1 MVMYWSPKPQ
11 DMSGRASYAETLYS
25 LAEWLRRTHQDTRKR
40 CTPYVMTDPNDRMG
54 VTRND
59 EEDQAVTGNFSP
71 KEKARQ
77 LPCSETSC
85 RKKGWP

>member
-1 MVMYWSPKPQ
+1 MVMYWSPKPP

-25 LAEWLRRTHQDTRKR
+25 LAEWLRRTLQDTRKR
-40 CTPYVMTDPNDRMG
+40 STPYVMTDPNDRMG

-85 RKKGWP
+85 RKKGWL

>member
-11 DMSGRASYAETLYS
+11 DTSGRASYAETLCS
-25 LAEWLRRTHQDTRKR
+25 LAEWLRRTLQDTRKR
-40 CTPYVMTDPNDRMG
+40 STPYVMTDPNDRMG